1 MTRIEDPA
9 QLLLAITRGHRPR
22 SEWGLG
28 LEYEQFVT
36 DHQGRPLPYSGA
48 GGVEELLRCLARRTG
63 WQEEEE
69 EGRLL
74 ALRAPDGRSVTLE
87 PGAQIEFG
95 SGICPTLGELD
106 RQVKEYF
113 GHLAALSSEFPVCFV
128 ALGSHPTA
136 GPEEIERIPKARYG
150 ILEPHLAQAGDLGLW
165 MMKATAGVQVNFDH
179 EDAADAA
186 LKLRTAFALSPVL
199 TALFANSPLRAGR
212 HSGFAAWRGYVWSK
226 TDPFR
231 CGLVE
236 ACIREESTLQD
247 YVDWALKAPMLF
259 VVRDARLLDLRGRT
273 FGEYLR
279 RGRGGLHA
287 TLADWELHLST
298 LFPEVRFRP
307 QLELRCLDTGP
318 PGRTLAGC
326 ALVKGIFYDPQA
338 LQAAWELTA
347 SWSAAERLAAWHAAH
362 FQGLSAPAPG
372 GGLLLDLAREL
383 LGLVRLEREEAAFL
397 SPLKALAAAGRSPGE
412 TLSIRLEEE
421 WGGSVR
427 QLVASSL
434 CVPSGSP
441 AVF

>member
-9 QLLLAITRGHRPR
+9 QLLSAITRGHRPR
-22 SEWGLG
+22 SAWGLG

-48 GGVEELLRCLARRTG
+48 GGVEALLRSLAKRTG
-63 WQEEEE
+63 WQPEEED
-69 EGRLL
+69 GRLL

-95 SGICPTLGELD
+95 SGICRTLGELD
-106 RQVKEYF
+106 LQVQEYF
-113 GHLAALSSEFPVCFV
+113 GHLAALTSEFPVCFV

-136 GPEEIERIPKARYG
+136 GPEEIERIPKARYD
-150 ILEPHLAQAGDLGLW
+150 ILEPYLAQAGELGLW

-199 TALFANSPLRAGR
+199 TALCANSPLRAGR
-212 HSGFAAWRGYVWSK
+212 PSGFATWRGHVWSR

-236 ACIREESTLQD
+236 ACTREESTLQD

-259 VVRDARLLDLRGRT
+259 VVRGKRLLDLRGHT

-279 RGRGGLHA
+279 RGEGELHA
-287 TLADWELHLST
+287 TLEDWELHLST

-318 PGRTLAGC
+318 PERTLAAC
-326 ALVKGIFYDPQA
+326 ALVKGIFYDPGA

-347 SWSAAERLAAWHAAH
+347 SWSAAQRLAAWHAAH
-362 FQGLSAPAPG
+362 LQGLSAPAPG
-372 GGLLLDLAREL
+372 GGRLLDLAREL
-383 LGLVRLEREEAAFL
+383 LGLVRLEPAEAAFL
-397 SPLKALAAAGRSPGE
+397 APLEAQVAAGRSPGE

-421 WGGSVR
+421 WGGSIGK
-427 QLVASSL
+427 LIGSSL
-434 CVPSGSP
+434 CVSTGSP
-441 AVF
+441 AAS